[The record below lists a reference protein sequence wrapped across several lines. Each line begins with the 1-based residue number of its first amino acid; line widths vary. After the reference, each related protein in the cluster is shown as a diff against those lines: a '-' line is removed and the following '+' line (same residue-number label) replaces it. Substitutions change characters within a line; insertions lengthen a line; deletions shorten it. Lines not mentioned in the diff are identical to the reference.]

1 MFYYLFIL
9 QLLDKLKFISAV
21 LMCDTDYYTLVSSF
35 PITSYTQFKLNRSS
49 PCIQIQVFVD
59 SEVALK
65 NFGASL
71 MSCIENSC
79 FLNLNRLIDIVLHLF
94 LFCKI

>member
-1 MFYYLFIL
+1 
-9 QLLDKLKFISAV
+9 
-21 LMCDTDYYTLVSSF
+21 MCDTDYYTLVSSF

-65 NFGASL
+65 NFGASS

-79 FLNLNRLIDIVLHLF
+79 VLNLIDIG
-94 LFCKI
+94 